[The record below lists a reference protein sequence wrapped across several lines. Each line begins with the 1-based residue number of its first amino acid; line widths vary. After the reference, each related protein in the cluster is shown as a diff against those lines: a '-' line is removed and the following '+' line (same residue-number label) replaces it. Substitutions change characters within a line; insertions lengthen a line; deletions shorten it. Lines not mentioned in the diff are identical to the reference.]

1 MSDEPIGLPPLR
13 FKPEGGEEQSKNIR
27 QRAIDRQTGH
37 GSGRMR
43 GRPIYPSDIARRQ
56 RTITLTLPDDESMDY
71 LKQVAD
77 KVSQQQGEEVSPTRL
92 ATLILVAGLE
102 QWKAG
107 KLILTNQPT
116 KIDTL
121 TVKPADSKKVRA
133 SRAQTG

>member
-1 MSDEPIGLPPLR
+1 
-13 FKPEGGEEQSKNIR
+13 
-27 QRAIDRQTGH
+27 
-37 GSGRMR
+37 
-43 GRPIYPSDIARRQ
+43 
-56 RTITLTLPDDESMDY
+56 MDY